1 MHYPTISATSTPG
14 GKKPGCAKDSSKTR
28 QNRME
33 GIKGV
38 VGENQQ
44 FLLWCILVSLTAMD
58 IVEMF

>member
-1 MHYPTISATSTPG
+1 
-14 GKKPGCAKDSSKTR
+14 
-28 QNRME
+28 ME
-33 GIKGV
+33 EIKGV